1 MLYKYGTQ
9 HPRFSVWCLVNWLHN
24 NYKPK
29 FNKIPINEAGEK
41 MLRKFGRFNDN
52 VYVVMK
58 PFDINIFKIGD
69 VESETKI

>member
-1 MLYKYGTQ
+1 MSGQAVTSKDISDLIG
-9 HPRFSVWCLVNWLHN
+9 WHN

-29 FNKIPINEAGEK
+29 FNKIPINEAGEN

-69 VESETKI
+69 VENETKI

>member
-1 MLYKYGTQ
+1 MSGQILTSKDISDLIG
-9 HPRFSVWCLVNWLHN
+9 WHN